1 MARKHRRQWSV
12 AEKRRIVAEANQ
24 PGTNKTAVARRHGIS
39 DSQLYTW
46 RKVLGNK
53 THARFLPVI
62 TDETSPGNNDGFAS
76 SIDILLSNGHRLTV
90 SGSVDPAH
98 VERLLRALAST

>member
-12 AEKRRIVAEANQ
+12 AEKRQIVAEANQ

-62 TDETSPGNNDGFAS
+62 TDEASSDNKDGSSS
-76 SIDILLSNGHRLTV
+76 SIDIVLSSGHRLIV
-90 SGSVDPAH
+90 SGAVDPSR
-98 VERLLRALAST
+98 VERLLRAFAST